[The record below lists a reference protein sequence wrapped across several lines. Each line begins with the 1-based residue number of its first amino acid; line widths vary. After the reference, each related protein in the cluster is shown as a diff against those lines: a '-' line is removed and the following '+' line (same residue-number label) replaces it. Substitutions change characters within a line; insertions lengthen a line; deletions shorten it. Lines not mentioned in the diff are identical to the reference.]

1 MSFEAFSPAQKQ
13 RIIIE
18 RDLLEQY
25 FPGRVSW
32 SGVKYVEIAMKSN
45 SNRNYKLRVYIAED
59 FPNSCPDLVV
69 VKPKNMKK
77 RGGKALPSI
86 SHSFHTLGKKD
97 DYIKICHYIPGN
109 WTGDITFYQ
118 VFMKGRLWIEAYEG
132 HLNTGR
138 KMKSYLRNQSD
149 SDDDDSSDDD
159 SSDDDRCILM

>member
-1 MSFEAFSPAQKQ
+1 MSFDAFSPAQKQ
-13 RIIIE
+13 RIIVE
-18 RDLLEQY
+18 RDLLEKY

-32 SGVKYVEIAMKSN
+32 SGVKYVEIAMQSN
-45 SNRNYKLRVYIAED
+45 SNRNYKLRVYIPLD
-59 FPNSCPDLVV
+59 FPNSCPELVV
-69 VKPKNMKK
+69 LEPKIMKK
-77 RGGKALPSI
+77 GDGNVLPCP

-97 DYIKICHYIPGN
+97 GYIKICHYIPEM

-159 SSDDDRCILM
+159 RCILM